1 MIRVDHEGLALPRAL
16 TPRLKSASTLPD
28 CSATSPVQRSSRA
41 PVRRS
46 ETGSVRPEPSG
57 SQTRARMSALAQ
69 WRYAS
74 STVTWRTRIGSLLR
88 TASGA
93 RYSRSVTISNAPVD
107 PQGLVQARHEEHQP
121 HAGALHQVRQ
131 RVQLAVSRP
140 IGEQQRPVVQDVGQR
155 SGQVSPR
162 RGVGPPV
169 GPRRADHAERRQ
181 GQEVAAVHVQ
191 MVQHLEP
198 GPRAGEDGRR
208 HGASPRC
215 RWPFVSPL
223 EGARRLF
230 SKILRT
236 VRAPLECSGA
246 FATSSRTGGDRTCH
260 SASSPSQ

>member
-1 MIRVDHEGLALPRAL
+1 MLPKQAEAHCSHVIGDGVNRDWSWRSPRRVGVDPGRDGTCYLIGQHLSVGRNRERSTRA
-16 TPRLKSASTLPD
+16 
-28 CSATSPVQRSSRA
+28 
-41 PVRRS
+41 
-46 ETGSVRPEPSG
+46 SG

-74 STVTWRTRIGSLLR
+74 STVTLRTRIGSLLR

-191 MVQHLEP
+191 MVQHLSP
-198 GPRAGEDGRR
+198 DRARGGR
-208 HGASPRC
+208 
-215 RWPFVSPL
+215 
-223 EGARRLF
+223 
-230 SKILRT
+230 
-236 VRAPLECSGA
+236 
-246 FATSSRTGGDRTCH
+246 
-260 SASSPSQ
+260 